1 MADHGRLK
9 ICLLLFCVIS
19 LQHVINAD
27 IIAAEIEAIVP
38 TSTESQRDA
47 SGSPIFV
54 AEASQKILLVG
65 RNFSAD
71 STVAFTSR
79 AAEKGTHCEKHGQL
93 TSMYSVENSSET
105 TNHRGILKVTF
116 DKITPEGEYL
126 YLCVKERIGEDISW
140 IHQGN
145 DPYLR
150 FTISKALTTF
160 LPLWLQIIFIVG
172 LLCLSGL
179 FSGLNLGLMALD
191 KTELKIIESCGKPNE
206 KKYAKVISPLRKRG
220 NFLLCTL
227 LLGNVLVNNSL
238 TILLDNVSNGLIAV
252 IAATAFIVIFGEII
266 PQALCSRHGLAV
278 GAKTRFI
285 TYFFMILT
293 FPLSFPIS
301 LLLDKILGEEIGQVY
316 NREKLQELIRVT
328 KDFSALDEDEVNII
342 SGALSLTKKTVKD
355 IMTRIDDVFVL
366 DYNDILNFETMSEIM
381 KRGYSRIPVY
391 ENEKSNI
398 VALLNIKDLALIDP
412 DDNTPLKTI
421 CKFYQHHLIFVFDD
435 HKLDQM
441 LQDFRQGHSHMAI
454 IRRVN
459 NEGDGDPYYETLGVV
474 TLEDVIEEI
483 IQSEIIDE
491 TDTLTDNIKKAPRKL
506 PRQDFS
512 VFNQPDDDNKHI
524 LSPQLTVAAFQFLS
538 TLEPFLSKYI
548 SETVLRKLIKQNIV
562 VELNPN
568 NDENNCIIREG
579 VPCDYFVL
587 VLQGHVE
594 VFIGRENLVF
604 QGGPFSYYG
613 VKALNIS
620 EKVLSPSSCT
630 DSMYV
635 KHEQYIPDFTLKATE
650 SLLFLRITRPQYIV
664 ARRATMMGLS
674 KQNTMKDDE
683 AFTKEWTHLSKINQC
698 NNAKN
703 AFPADVHHSS
713 DNKLEDAKNEDNLN
727 HSFSSKSSIG
737 VMKRTDSKD
746 SGWNFST
753 SEKPVDTSESDL
765 EQVEIMLK
773 ESKKEKS
780 DSKSENSSLDRNLE
794 SADHERTRNG
804 GQRNAADVIVN
815 MNVSKQCDTSRD
827 HDDEYTSGEFTPLV
841 DRKSKQNHA
850 SGDS

>member
-1 MADHGRLK
+1 MADHGRLTF
-9 ICLLLFCVIS
+9 CLFFFCVILS
-19 LQHVINAD
+19 THAINAD
-27 IIAAEIEAIVP
+27 IISAEIEAIV
-38 TSTESQRDA
+38 TSETENKRDTT
-47 SGSPIFV
+47 GSAIFV
-54 AEASQKILLVG
+54 TGSEQTILLVG
-65 RNFSAD
+65 RNFSVET
-71 STVAFTSR
+71 SVAFTSR
-79 AAEKGTHCEKHGQL
+79 GAERGVHCEKHGQM
-93 TSMYSVENSSET
+93 TSGYNVENSSDT
-105 TNHRGILKVTF
+105 TNHRAFLKVQF
-116 DKITPEGEYL
+116 DKITAEGEYL
-126 YLCVKERIGEDISW
+126 YICVKERIGEDISW
-140 IHQGN
+140 IHQGK

-150 FTISKALTTF
+150 FTVVKADSTF
-160 LPLWLQIIFIVG
+160 LPLWLQITFIVG

-191 KTELKIIESCGKPNE
+191 KTELKIIERCGKPAE

-266 PQALCSRHGLAV
+266 PQAICSRHGLAV
-278 GAKTRFI
+278 GARTRFV
-285 TYFFMILT
+285 TYFFMVLT

-366 DYNDILNFETMSEIM
+366 DYNDHLSFETMSDIM

-412 DDNTPLKTI
+412 DDNTPLKTV

-454 IRRVN
+454 VRRVN

-512 VFNQPDDDNKHI
+512 VFNQPDDDNKHV

-538 TLEPFLSKYI
+538 TSVESFLPKFI

-568 NDENNCIIREG
+568 CGENNCIIKEG

-587 VLQGHVE
+587 ILQGHVE
-594 VFIGRENLVF
+594 VYIGRENLIF

-613 VKALNIS
+613 IKALNIS
-620 EKVLSPSSCT
+620 DKVLSPSSST

-635 KHEQYIPDFTLKATE
+635 KHEPYIPDFTLKATDN
-650 SLLFLRITRPQYIV
+650 LLFLRITRPQYIV
-664 ARRATMMGLS
+664 ARRATMMGRS
-674 KQNTMKDDE
+674 QQIAMMDDE

-703 AFPADVHHSS
+703 TFSADIHNAT
-713 DNKLEDAKNEDNLN
+713 DNKIEDAKTEDNLN
-727 HSFSSKSSIG
+727 RSFSSKSSIS
-737 VMKRTDSKD
+737 VLKRTESKD

-753 SEKPVDTSESDL
+753 SEKPADTSESDL
-765 EQVEIMLK
+765 EQVELTPK
-773 ESKKEKS
+773 EDEEKLTEKVDSSSS
-780 DSKSENSSLDRNLE
+780 DKNHKSS
-794 SADHERTRNG
+794 DHERTRNG
-804 GQRNAADVIVN
+804 GKRTTDDVSVNIVSNVIVLST
-815 MNVSKQCDTSRD
+815 MRMSLHQGSLLRW
-827 HDDEYTSGEFTPLV
+827 
-841 DRKSKQNHA
+841 
-850 SGDS
+850 